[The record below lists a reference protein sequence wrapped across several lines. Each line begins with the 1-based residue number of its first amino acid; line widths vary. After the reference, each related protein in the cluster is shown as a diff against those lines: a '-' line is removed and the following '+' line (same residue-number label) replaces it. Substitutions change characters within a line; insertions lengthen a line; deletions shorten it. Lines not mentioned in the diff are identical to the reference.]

1 MEKHIIFISV
11 MIDQNTK
18 ALSAII
24 YIYIY
29 IYTAPSNTQQDIK
42 SRYPI
47 RHTFVNNIFTPI
59 IHT

>member
-24 YIYIY
+24 YIYIH
-29 IYTAPSNTQQDIK
+29 ILLPLIHNRISKVDTPSDT
-42 SRYPI
+42 
-47 RHTFVNNIFTPI
+47 HL
-59 IHT
+59 

>member
-24 YIYIY
+24 YIYT
-29 IYTAPSNTQQDIK
+29 YTAPSNTQQDIK

>member
-29 IYTAPSNTQQDIK
+29 CSL
-42 SRYPI
+42 
-47 RHTFVNNIFTPI
+47 
-59 IHT
+59 